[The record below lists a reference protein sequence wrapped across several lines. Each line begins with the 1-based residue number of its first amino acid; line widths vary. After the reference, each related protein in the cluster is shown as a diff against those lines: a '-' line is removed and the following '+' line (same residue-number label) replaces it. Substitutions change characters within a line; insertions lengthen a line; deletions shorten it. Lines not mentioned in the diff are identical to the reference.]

1 MHEKYPSAA
10 PPDNASVITNDIY
23 LAAYLD
29 YLGFA
34 LARVCCNGRRRVSFT
49 FSGQHVGRMRDAYNS
64 GHVSVD
70 FRAYKDSLARVRYQ
84 MDKTTENRSNA
95 HECEFV

>member
-10 PPDNASVITNDIY
+10 PPDNTSVITNDIY

-29 YLGFA
+29 YSGFV
-34 LARVCCNGRRRVSFT
+34 LVRVCHNDRRRVSFV
-49 FSGQHVGRMRDAYNS
+49 FSGPYVGELRDAYNN
-64 GHVSVD
+64 GHVSVN

-84 MDKTTENRSNA
+84 MDKTTENRSYA
-95 HECEFV
+95 HERELV